1 MNCEGTMRWL
11 DAYLDGELELT
22 RRLGLEAHLAACFTC
37 KTAAEEAVNFESWL
51 RVNMPVY
58 KTPPELKARIQTS
71 LRREFRSGS
80 NGSLISGAVACR
92 AGIPAFALPLAW
104 VRMAVFDGEARRLE

>member
-58 KTPPELKARIQTS
+58 ETPPELKARIQAS
-71 LRREFRSGS
+71 LRREFKSGS
-80 NGSLISGAVACR
+80 NGSLVSGGRGLHGGDSGVS
-92 AGIPAFALPLAW
+92 PLA
-104 VRMAVFDGEARRLE
+104 RLGRDGGF

>member
-1 MNCEGTMRWL
+1 MNCEVTMRWL

-22 RRLGLEAHLAACFTC
+22 RRLDLEAHLAACFKC
-37 KTAAEEAVNFESWL
+37 KTAAEKAANFEAWL

-58 KTPPELKARIQTS
+58 KTPPELKARIQAS

-80 NGSLISGAVACR
+80 NGSLISG
-92 AGIPAFALPLAW
+92 G
-104 VRMAVFDGEARRLE
+104 RRLRGGDSGVCPLTRLGRDGGF